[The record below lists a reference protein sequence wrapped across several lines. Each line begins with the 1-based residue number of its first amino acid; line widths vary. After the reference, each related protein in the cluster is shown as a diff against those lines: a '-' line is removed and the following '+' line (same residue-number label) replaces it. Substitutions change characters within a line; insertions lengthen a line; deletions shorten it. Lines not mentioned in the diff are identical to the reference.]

1 MSAAEAFAGAAV
13 DLVGARFR
21 LHGRSP
27 DTGLDCVGVVAAAL
41 RANGRDCELP
51 TGYRLRTGEWPQAD
65 DWAERNGFE
74 PVAGPCR
81 AGDVLLLAPG
91 PAQLHLV
98 VVNPAASHVVE
109 AHASLR
115 KVVLGS
121 LPEPSAI
128 RRHWRMRPI
137 S

>member
-1 MSAAEAFAGAAV
+1 MRAPLAFAEAAV
-13 DLVGARFR
+13 GLVGAPFR
-21 LHGRSP
+21 LHGRAP
-27 DTGLDCVGVVAAAL
+27 ATGLDCVGVIVAAL
-41 RANGRDCELP
+41 RASGWPCELP

-74 PVAGPCR
+74 PVAGACR
-81 AGDVLLLAPG
+81 AGDVLLIAPG

-98 VVNPAASHVVE
+98 VVSPSATQVVE

-115 KVVLGS
+115 KVVLGP
-121 LPEPSAI
+121 LPSPLAI
-128 RRHWRMRPI
+128 RRHWRMRPL